1 MSEQSALA
9 DHLAST
15 QPVDGASRMFDGPA
29 NFGVGQIG
37 PAQKGVS
44 HVGVIHPQ
52 SQLWIAPAARGLQGA
67 RAARGDARAQ
77 GEARCA
83 AARARARGSG
93 AIGVPPTL
101 SR

>member
-9 DHLAST
+9 LADHLAGT
-15 QPVDGASRMFDGPA
+15 QPLDCVSRLFDGPA

-37 PAQKGVS
+37 PARKGVS

-52 SQLWIAPAARGLQGA
+52 SQLRIAPAARGLQG
-67 RAARGDARAQ
+67 
-77 GEARCA
+77 EARRA